1 LTKNGRI
8 CAEQPALKVHVT
20 VVDLGLAP
28 PPPPPPPPPPRPTV
42 VARAEMILV
51 KSPSIEARPSAL
63 VLADGADGG

>member
-8 CAEQPALKVHVT
+8 CAEQPALKAHVT
-20 VVDLGLAP
+20 VVDLGLT
-28 PPPPPPPPPPRPTV
+28 PPPPPRPTV
-42 VARAEMILV
+42 VARAEAILV